1 MSLPIGT
8 TLLSRYK
15 IIDELGSGGF
25 GDTYLAIDIALPG
38 HPRCVVKHL
47 LPKDPNPAVFPI
59 AKRLFDREAEFL
71 YRLGRHDQ
79 IPALNAHFCEDGEF
93 YLVQEFVEGDELSKE
108 ITPGKKLSEDQTVE
122 LLKEILK
129 VLAVVHQQNVI
140 HRDIKL
146 SNIMR
151 RSRDGKLVLIDF
163 GAVKEISGLAVNSR
177 GQTSVTIVV
186 GTPGYMPSEQ
196 TQGRPRLSSD
206 IYAVGMVGIQALTG
220 VSPKQLPEDRQ
231 TGEIIWRDRVQVS
244 DKLAKFFEK
253 MVRHDFSLRY
263 ATATEALQ
271 DLEQLSNISD
281 ETPTVL
287 MPSQPSGK
295 EQPSPVSSD
304 FYIERPP
311 IEEICLAEIEQEG
324 ALLRIKAPQKMGKT
338 LLLRKIFESVGSK
351 NYGRVR
357 IDLQLL
363 ESSILGDYSQ
373 FLRWLCQRVSKRL
386 KLEDCLEDYWG
397 EMTPNTSCTDYFEEY
412 ILESLETPLL
422 LGIDNIDRIFAPE
435 FGAIAADFFGLL
447 RSWWGE
453 ANTTG
458 GNWTKLRL
466 IVIYSTEDLP
476 KLNSYQSPFNVGTEI
491 KLPEFEDE
499 QVQKLALRY
508 GVNWSLTQVQQ
519 LKEQIGG
526 HPYLVH
532 EAIKNLKMNPELTLT
547 HLLEKAAT
555 DEGIYAQ
562 HLQHHWSTLE
572 KEPTLVRQLKII
584 VEASEPIAI
593 APTYLY
599 KLDSMGLITKVGN
612 QVKPRCQ
619 VYRQYFR
626 ERLLTVNDS

>member
-1 MSLPIGT
+1 MSDRQKILILSANPKGT
-8 TLLSRYK
+8 SKLRLDEEMREIKEGLRRARQRDDFEIITASAVRYRD
-15 IIDELGSGGF
+15 IQRAILDNDPQLVHFSGHG
-25 GDTYLAIDIALPG
+25 
-38 HPRCVVKHL
+38 
-47 LPKDPNPAVFPI
+47 
-59 AKRLFDREAEFL
+59 
-71 YRLGRHDQ
+71 
-79 IPALNAHFCEDGEF
+79 
-93 YLVQEFVEGDELSKE
+93 EGDEGLVF
-108 ITPGKKLSEDQTVE
+108 EDETGQ
-122 LLKEILK
+122 
-129 VLAVVHQQNVI
+129 A
-140 HRDIKL
+140 
-146 SNIMR
+146 
-151 RSRDGKLVLIDF
+151 KLVDAEAL
-163 GAVKEISGLAVNSR
+163 AGLFELFAEQVECVVLNACYSEV
-177 GQTSVTIVV
+177 QSLAIASHIPYVV
-186 GTPGYMPSEQ
+186 GMNKAIGDKAAIEFSVGFYDALGAGKDYVFAHKLGCSAVRMAGIKENLTPVLIQLKSPPINKKGESQGY
-196 TQGRPRLSSD
+196 
-206 IYAVGMVGIQALTG
+206 
-220 VSPKQLPEDRQ
+220 
-231 TGEIIWRDRVQVS
+231 
-244 DKLAKFFEK
+244 
-253 MVRHDFSLRY
+253 
-263 ATATEALQ
+263 
-271 DLEQLSNISD
+271 
-281 ETPTVL
+281 
-287 MPSQPSGK
+287 
-295 EQPSPVSSD
+295 
-304 FYIERPP
+304 YINRPP
-311 IEEICLAEIEQEG
+311 VEENCLAEIEQEG

-338 LLLRKIFESVGSK
+338 LLLKKIFESVEPK

-363 ESSILGDYSQ
+363 ESSIFRDYSQ

-412 ILESLETPLL
+412 ILESLETPFV

-491 KLPEFEDE
+491 KLPEFDDE

-508 GVNWSLTQVQQ
+508 GLNWSLTQVQQ

-532 EAIKNLKMNPELTLT
+532 EAIKNLKLKPELTLT

-572 KEPTLVRQLKII
+572 QEPTLVGQLKTI

-599 KLDSMGLITKVGN
+599 KLDSMGLISKVGN

-619 VYRQYFR
+619 LYRQYFR